1 MNYRIINGQ
10 MYSVGKIEQGSTLQ
24 GKINQLKS
32 QSNNSKSFSDIL
44 KNTVNTNEGFKIS
57 KHAALRLNEI
67 NFTDEDMKEIEK
79 GFKIAED
86 KHSRN
91 TVMLYKDVAL
101 IASIE
106 NRTLITAVDK
116 GRTNENIFTNIDSV
130 VLL

>member
-1 MNYRIINGQ
+1 MLDQKVIELLNNILNLLNELKDDNTLVLKETIN
-10 MYSVGKIEQGSTLQ
+10 K
-24 GKINQLKS
+24 
-32 QSNNSKSFSDIL
+32 
-44 KNTVNTNEGFKIS
+44 NEGFTVS

-67 NFTDEDMKEIEK
+67 NFTNEDMKKIEK

-86 KHSRN
+86 KHSKN

-101 IASIE
+101 IASVE

>member
-1 MNYRIINGQ
+1 MSYRIINGQ
-10 MYSVGKIEQGSTLQ
+10 IYSVGNIGQLTTAKEQ
-24 GKINQLKS
+24 INQ
-32 QSNNSKSFSDIL
+32 SKLMGNDTKKFNEIL
-44 KNTVNTNEGFKIS
+44 KEVVNSDEGFKVS

-67 NFTDEDMKEIEK
+67 NFTNDDMKEIEK

-86 KHSRN
+86 KNSKN

-101 IASIE
+101 IASVE

-116 GRTNENIFTNIDSV
+116 QRRNENIFTNIDSV